1 MPPFASHG
9 LPPGESLRG
18 WAWTSA
24 GQSIARTGP
33 AVKSFVTTFVVRGPR
48 SAVRGSRFAGC
59 GLRAAGCGELLTR
72 ARVKAV
78 DGLLQRW

>member
-1 MPPFASHG
+1 MPPFASHR

-72 ARVKAV
+72 ARVKVV

>member
-59 GLRAAGCGELLTR
+59 GLRAAGCEELLTR
-72 ARVKAV
+72 ARVKVV

>member
-59 GLRAAGCGELLTR
+59 GLRAAGCEELLTR
-72 ARVKAV
+72 ARDKVV

>member
-33 AVKSFVTTFVVRGPR
+33 AVKSFVTTFVIRGPR

-59 GLRAAGCGELLTR
+59 GLRAAGCEELLTR
-72 ARVKAV
+72 ARVKVV

>member
-48 SAVRGSRFAGC
+48 SAVRSPWF
-59 GLRAAGCGELLTR
+59 
-72 ARVKAV
+72 
-78 DGLLQRW
+78 